1 MKLKPIHCFFGLL
14 LIGTA
19 VPSLGGLKGFT
30 SEVNAARSEA
40 KRIGQETTQLTLSQ
54 QEATQKAAIANQRYQ
69 QGCIPVVSP
78 DQSQYV
84 TLVKNKPVVDNA
96 SKAPLP
102 AGSVVCDAHGN
113 TAMLVD
119 DDQVADTP
127 AVAQAFAFT
136 GDKAIIQTRLNS
148 YQGAAYSMPQN

>member
-1 MKLKPIHCFFGLL
+1 MRLIHIFFGLDL
-14 LIGTA
+14 VAAAI
-19 VPSLGGLKGFT
+19 PSLGGVQNFSG
-30 SEVNAARSEA
+30 EVNQARFEA
-40 KRIGQETTQLTLSQ
+40 KRLGQDMTELKLSQ
-54 QEATQKAAIANQRYQ
+54 QEAMQKAEVAAQRYRD
-69 QGCIPVVSP
+69 GCIPVVSS
-78 DQSQYV
+78 DQTQYV

-96 SKAPLP
+96 SKVPLP

-119 DDQVADTP
+119 DDQVPDTA

-136 GDKAIIQTRLNS
+136 GNKAIVQHRLNS